1 MQSIPINE
9 ICDVFRNNN
18 LTVGFTNGCFD
29 ILHKGHLHLLS
40 EANKYCDVLI
50 VGLNS
55 DYSVNCLKPGRPI
68 NRWEKRAKALKESK
82 FVDFVLEF
90 DSETEL
96 SNLIGVIIPDF
107 QFKGSDY
114 HGKRI
119 TGAGYSKQLVLIP
132 LIEGIS
138 TTKILASLRND

>member
-1 MQSIPINE
+1 M
-9 ICDVFRNNN
+9 CHNND
-18 LTVGFTNGCFD
+18 LTIGFTNGCFD
-29 ILHKGHLHLLS
+29 ILHEGHLHLLA

-55 DYSVNCLKPGRPI
+55 DYSVNKLKPGRPI
-68 NRWEKRAKALKESK
+68 NTWKKRAHALKESK
-82 FVDFVLEF
+82 FTDFVLEF
-90 DSETEL
+90 DSEAEL
-96 SNLIGVIIPDF
+96 ASLIGAIMPDF
-107 QFKGSDY
+107 QFKGADY

-119 TGAGYSKQLVLIP
+119 TGSGYSKQLVLIP